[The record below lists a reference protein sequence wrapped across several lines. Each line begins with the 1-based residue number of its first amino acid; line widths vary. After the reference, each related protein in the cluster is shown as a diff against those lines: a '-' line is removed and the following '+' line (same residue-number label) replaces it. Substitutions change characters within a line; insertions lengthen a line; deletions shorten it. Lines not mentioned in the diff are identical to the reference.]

1 MIITNSTGIIT
12 SLIFYIIIFVLIIFR
27 NNNITSYLLGV
38 VGDVKESLSSSGLSA
53 LTLCQNGT
61 VRQIDGNRNE
71 DRKKVIEEYSGR
83 QSWNGADRVR
93 LIGREFDDEKESK
106 IDEMEEEKERFI
118 HACIETSSRKHV
130 HVHPNTGTHKH
141 THACM
146 FA

>member
-27 NNNITSYLLGV
+27 NNIITSYLLGV

-83 QSWNGADRVR
+83 QSWNVAERVR

>member
-83 QSWNGADRVR
+83 QSWNVAERVR

-141 THACM
+141 THECM

>member
-27 NNNITSYLLGV
+27 NNIITSYLLGV

-83 QSWNGADRVR
+83 QSWNVAERVR

-141 THACM
+141 THECM

>member
-83 QSWNGADRVR
+83 QSWNVADRVR

-106 IDEMEEEKERFI
+106 IDEMEEEKERFM
-118 HACIETSSRKHV
+118 HAGIETS
-130 HVHPNTGTHKH
+130 
-141 THACM
+141 
-146 FA
+146 

>member
-83 QSWNGADRVR
+83 QSWNVADRVR

-106 IDEMEEEKERFI
+106 IDEMEEEKERFM